1 METLGTKKVPK
12 IPTHFSCK
20 KCDYNTCNKTD
31 FTKHLNTIKHNGTI
45 LEQKKPQKA
54 ISNFSCEKCDYNTC
68 NKKDYTKHI
77 NTIKHKSPKSQ
88 KKSQNDCD
96 VCGKTY
102 VHQSGLWKHKQTC
115 VSEST
120 ILVEKSVLLDVL
132 QQNKELN
139 KMMIDQNKQN
149 LELQEKV
156 IELCKNGI
164 NNTINSNNVNSHNK
178 TFNLQFF
185 LNETCKDA
193 INIMDFVNSIQLQL
207 SDLENVGKVGYV
219 EGISNIITTK
229 LNLLEENQ
237 RPIHCTDVKR
247 ETLYVKD
254 ENKWTKENE
263 NKTKIRKVIKSVAN
277 KNIKLIPV
285 FKEKHPDYN
294 NSDSDSSDKY
304 QKMMYESMG
313 GDGDDEAETED
324 KIIKNISKEVIVS
337 K

>member
-1 METLGTKKVPK
+1 VPK
-12 IPTHFSCK
+12 
-20 KCDYNTCNKTD
+20 
-31 FTKHLNTIKHNGTI
+31 HNAENQQSATMLGLDIFGTNFK
-45 LEQKKPQKA
+45 QKP
-54 ISNFSCEKCDYNTC
+54 STEYYCEKCGFKTTRKNNYETHLL
-68 NKKDYTKHI
+68 TK
-77 NTIKHKSPKSQ
+77 KHKLNMSSSNRLECKNCS
-88 KKSQNDCD
+88 K
-96 VCGKTY
+96 VYKTL
-102 VHQSGLWKHKQTC
+102 SGLHKHTQKC
-115 VSEST
+115 VSD
-120 ILVEKSVLLDVL
+120 KSVLLDVL
-132 QQNKELN
+132 QQNKELNIMMVEQTKQNMEHNKELN

-164 NNTINSNNVNSHNK
+164 NNTINSNNTTNSHNK

-237 RPIHCTDVKR
+237 RPIHCTDAKR

-254 ENKWTKENE
+254 ENKWAKENE

-277 KNIKLIPV
+277 KNIKLIPA